1 MNIRSVCLIEC
12 ISRKYSGGFFT
23 EHEFSDTAVMCLRS
37 RPSGTATNSQLRLRI
52 LAGVWPRW
60 RSNQIIVAEGSF
72 QTTILNGVGEGHE
85 GSDQTTGN
93 KPFSDETGS
102 MNTIEFC
109 INSLRTR
116 RDNGSRLL
124 QSGDQSIITLS
135 ASCFR
140 SFIGEFNAAESME
153 VRRGSYQFIAGK
165 DYTRPLRELKVPPAT
180 K

>member
-1 MNIRSVCLIEC
+1 
-12 ISRKYSGGFFT
+12 
-23 EHEFSDTAVMCLRS
+23 MCLRS

-52 LAGVWPRW
+52 LARVWPRW

-140 SFIGEFNAAESME
+140 SSIGKFNSREYESLPRVLSIYRE
-153 VRRGSYQFIAGK
+153 N
-165 DYTRPLRELKVPPAT
+165 DYIRPLLELKVPSAT